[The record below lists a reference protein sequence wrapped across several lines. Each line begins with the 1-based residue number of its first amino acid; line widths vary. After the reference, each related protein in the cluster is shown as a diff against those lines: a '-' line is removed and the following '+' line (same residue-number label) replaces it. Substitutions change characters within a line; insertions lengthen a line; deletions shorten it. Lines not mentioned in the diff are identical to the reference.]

1 MIKRSFFGLQKPRL
15 EYDIISAAA
24 PEPREI
30 SASETVQLFSN
41 TVFDKKDQ
49 VVLQPG
55 DEVKTGQ
62 KLTILKGSEDYVIS
76 PVTGT
81 ITSISPCTG
90 DFGVRMT
97 SIIINRKDKEE
108 KDGRFNEISKTPSL
122 QNIKDFLAGLP
133 GVLPSALFSESDR
146 KIDMIV
152 INGMDADLLVNTKQ
166 YIVKTS
172 ASAIKKGIQILKE
185 ITGIENFVIAVPE
198 ALSQEASSTGAAV
211 KTVSSIYPKALPHLV
226 LKEILGKEIPAG
238 SSFEELG
245 VLLIG
250 AEAVASLGT
259 AYTTN
264 EIPTKKIIT
273 VIDKHGFKK
282 LISTIIGTPLKDI
295 FSALSISAED
305 SDRII
310 IGGPMTGSS
319 VYTEDHPICNDTDAV
334 IVQDRNVIPFISDN
348 ACINCG
354 ECVRICPA
362 KVPANMLVRFLEVSQ
377 YEEAADSYDLFSC
390 IECGLCSYVCTAKIP
405 IFQYIR
411 LAKYELARIHAA
423 EAENV

>member
-15 EYDIISAAA
+15 EYDIISAAT

-41 TVFDKKDQ
+41 TVFDSKNQ
-49 VVLQPG
+49 VILQPG

-62 KLTILKGSEDYVIS
+62 KLTIIKGSDDYVIS

-81 ITSISPCTG
+81 IASVTPCIG
-90 DFGVRMT
+90 DFGVQMT
-97 SIIINRKDKEE
+97 SIIINQKDKEE
-108 KDGRFNEISKTPSL
+108 KDGLFNEISKTHSL
-122 QNIKDFLAGLP
+122 QNIKDFLACLP
-133 GVLPSALFSESDR
+133 GVLPSALFSESDQ
-146 KIDMIV
+146 KIKTIF

-172 ASAIKKGIQILKE
+172 AKSIKKGIQILKE

-198 ALSQEASSTGAAV
+198 TLSQEASSTGVAV

-226 LKEILGKEIPAG
+226 LKDILGKEIPAG
-238 SSFEELG
+238 KSFEELG
-245 VLLIG
+245 VLLVS
-250 AEAVASLGT
+250 AEAIASLGT
-259 AYTTN
+259 AYITN
-264 EIPTKKIIT
+264 EIPTQKILT
-273 VIDKHGFKK
+273 VIDKNGFKK
-282 LISTIIGTPLKDI
+282 LISTKVGTPLKDI
-295 FSALSISAED
+295 FSKLGITVGD
-305 SDRII
+305 GDRII
-310 IGGPMTGSS
+310 TGGPMTGSS

-334 IVQDRNVIPFISDN
+334 IVQDRNVIPFISDS

-362 KVPANMLVRFLEVSQ
+362 NIPVNMIVRFLEVSQ
-377 YEEAADSYDLFSC
+377 YEEAADSYDLLSC
-390 IECGLCSYVCTAKIP
+390 IECGLCSYVCTAKMP

-411 LAKYELARIHAA
+411 LAKYELARIHSA